1 MILIN
6 KKYIFPPNNYA
17 LSVTMNAPTQ
27 IRTKIIANTSDL
39 YSELDLILS
48 VKASIKH
55 KIKGPHKSPIL
66 IL

>member
-1 MILIN
+1 
-6 KKYIFPPNNYA
+6 
-17 LSVTMNAPTQ
+17 MNAPTQ
-27 IRTKIIANTSDL
+27 MRTKIIANTSDL
-39 YSELDLILS
+39 YSELDRILS